1 MKTNVN
7 LLSGYDN
14 ASLAQYNELEPNVR
28 NTHIFDEIGGKAI
41 DGVLK
46 ACFYKDGKLIQMYS
60 SDENHVGVIAATR
73 LGKTTSYVIPTI
85 LS

>member
-46 ACFYKDGKLIQMYS
+46 ACFIKTANLFKCIR
-60 SDENHVGVIAATR
+60 ATKIT
-73 LGKTTSYVIPTI
+73 LE
-85 LS
+85 